1 MHFAR
6 KIVASEAHEFG
17 DLRCFLPFFNRAL
30 SCRPV
35 SSFPKNIPGHLL
47 SGGHLT
53 IVPLD
58 EISLGQSVHSH
69 LQPGPRDRW
78 GGSFNRSGLVVHWGV
93 APLDEKMKNL
103 CGAWCGY
110 IWYMIV
116 CIYIKLYYILLYYIY
131 IIILYGDIYI
141 CMIIYVWYVHSAL
154 LNFDRPG
161 TKSSVKTPR
170 RVPTVPS
177 VVSSWMDHMPHN
189 WLAKVPDS
197 TNCIHMF
204 LNMSV
209 RFYFHLFLVFPH
221 ICCVASLFLLYISIC
236 MSWMMFLFCLS
247 ENAASKRKNGK
258 SSYHSVSLV

>member
-131 IIILYGDIYI
+131 ILLYYMEIYIYMYDYI
-141 CMIIYVWYVHSAL
+141 CMICTQCTVKLWQTWYQVVCKNPATGSNRPICSIQLNGSHAPQLAGQGSRFYKLYPHVFEYVGPVLFPPVFSFPPYL
-154 LNFDRPG
+154 LCRIF
-161 TKSSVKTPR
+161 
-170 RVPTVPS
+170 
-177 VVSSWMDHMPHN
+177 VSSIYLYLHVMND
-189 WLAKVPDS
+189 VP
-197 TNCIHMF
+197 
-204 LNMSV
+204 
-209 RFYFHLFLVFPH
+209 
-221 ICCVASLFLLYISIC
+221 
-236 MSWMMFLFCLS
+236 FLFVR
-247 ENAASKRKNGK
+247 ERRFEAEEW
-258 SSYHSVSLV
+258 